1 MLSFI
6 PYLVL
11 LSVVCFAADLYCCR
25 PNGELRRQLTN
36 LLNTKDER
44 SFSVD
49 ESGLSVGG
57 IMLLLQWVLFFGLI
71 LFTYVDS
78 NFYEDLSTLNIEVIR
93 QLALC
98 IAIPTLWFL
107 VQWLLYRW
115 WTYLFQ
121 ESGRAKILSRI
132 YKALHMIAAPL
143 VLLVFMLETTGLLS
157 PDYSYILLII
167 IFIIAQI
174 AFILSG
180 IRIFW
185 SGIGTICFI
194 IMYLCAFK
202 IAPFLLLWAKFG
214 Q

>member
-11 LSVVCFAADLYCCR
+11 ISLVCLVANLYFCG
-25 PNGELRRQLTN
+25 PNGVIRRQLVN
-36 LLNTKDER
+36 MVESKNER
-44 SFSVD
+44 SFNAD
-49 ESGLSVGG
+49 ETG
-57 IMLLLQWVLFFGLI
+57 ISMGNILLLMQWFFFFGLI
-71 LFTYVDS
+71 LFTYINS
-78 NFYEDLSTLNIEVIR
+78 EFYEDLSNLSLKTLE

-98 IAIPTLWFL
+98 MAVPMIWFI
-107 VQWLLYRW
+107 VQWALYHW

-121 ESGRAKILSRI
+121 ESGRTKILSRI
-132 YKALHMIAAPL
+132 YRALHMIAAPIAM
-143 VLLVFMLETTGLLS
+143 LVFMFEMTGILS
-157 PDYSYILLII
+157 PDHSYILLII

-185 SGIGTICFI
+185 NGIGTLCFI

-202 IAPFLLLWAKFG
+202 IAPFLILWTKLG
-214 Q
+214 

>member
-11 LSVVCFAADLYCCR
+11 ISLVCFAADLYFCG
-25 PNGELRRQLTN
+25 PNGVIRRQLVN
-36 LLNTKDER
+36 LLDTRNER
-44 SFSVD
+44 SFSID
-49 ESGLSVGG
+49 ESGFSIGSLA
-57 IMLLLQWVLFFGLI
+57 LLAQWFFYFGLI

-78 NFYEDLSTLNIEVIR
+78 EFYEDLNNFSLETLR
-93 QLALC
+93 QIGIC
-98 IAIPTLWFL
+98 IAVPLIWFIG
-107 VQWLLYRW
+107 QWILYHW

-132 YKALHMIAAPL
+132 YRALHILSAPL
-143 VLLVFMLETTGLLS
+143 AMLVFMFEMTGMLS

-194 IMYLCAFK
+194 ILYLCAFK
-202 IAPFLLLWAKFG
+202 IAPFLIIWTKLG
-214 Q
+214 